1 MSREQYLEKKV
12 GFVASCFDLLH
23 AGHCLMLK
31 DANQQCDY
39 LIAGLQTD
47 PTIDRPEKNKPI
59 MSFEERRI
67 ILSSNRYVDEIL
79 IYETEEDLK
88 KALERIKPD
97 VRILGSDYYQ
107 VDTGGPAYFTGMGT
121 EKEVYYHDRSGHG
134 WSSSGL
140 RNRIFKAEQKKENDS
155 AQGK

>member
-1 MSREQYLEKKV
+1 MSRENYLEKKV

-31 DANQQCDY
+31 DARMQCDY

-47 PTIDRPEKNKPI
+47 PTIDRPEKNKPV

-79 IYETEEDLK
+79 VYETEKDLEIYM
-88 KALERIKPD
+88 LNQYI
-97 VRILGSDYYQ
+97 S
-107 VDTGGPAYFTGMGT
+107 
-121 EKEVYYHDRSGHG
+121 
-134 WSSSGL
+134 
-140 RNRIFKAEQKKENDS
+140 
-155 AQGK
+155 